1 MHTTI
6 HEYDYETTS
15 SCTGKQ
21 FFIWIGTKPRL
32 TVMDPVLV
40 KEILSRPDEFQKP
53 RNDHMAHV
61 MVGGLFT
68 SEGNIW
74 SKHKKIIN
82 PTFHMDKIKVP
93 HSLYIYITYACLI
106 AIHTL
111 MHVLLLMLTKLE

>member
-1 MHTTI
+1 
-6 HEYDYETTS
+6 
-15 SCTGKQ
+15 
-21 FFIWIGTKPRL
+21 
-32 TVMDPVLV
+32 MDPVLV

-93 HSLYIYITYACLI
+93 ARCIHACLI
-106 AIHTL
+106 ALHTL